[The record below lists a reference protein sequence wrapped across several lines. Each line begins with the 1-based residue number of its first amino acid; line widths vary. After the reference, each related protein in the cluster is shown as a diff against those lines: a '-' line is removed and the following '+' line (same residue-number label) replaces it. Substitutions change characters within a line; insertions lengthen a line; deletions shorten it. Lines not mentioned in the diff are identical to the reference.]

1 MEDVGTAFEECT
13 SSVHQSIP
21 GTSIITHNESKIL
34 TFSAIG
40 IAYDMFLVKV
50 SEKSK

>member
-34 TFSAIG
+34 TFSA
-40 IAYDMFLVKV
+40 YDMFLVKV